1 MEITPF
7 VLGMLT
13 IVAVIMLT
21 VIVVGLVK
29 INFLTRKIESLQQL
43 CAAIESDLRQELENT
58 NREVWRQFEAT
69 GRDVTV
75 VEKTIMN
82 QIESI
87 DREHLKHEQDLHR
100 EIDETKRYIDS
111 RIDKV
116 VSSGTIKEPKRQI
129 ING

>member
-13 IVAVIMLT
+13 IVAVIILT

-87 DREHLKHEQDLHR
+87 DREHLKHEEDLHR

-129 ING
+129 LKG

>member
-58 NREVWRQFEAT
+58 NREVWKQFETA
-69 GRDVTV
+69 GRDVTI

-87 DREHLKHEQDLHR
+87 DREHLKHEEDLHR

-129 ING
+129 LKG

>member
-13 IVAVIMLT
+13 IVAVIILT

-129 ING
+129 LNG